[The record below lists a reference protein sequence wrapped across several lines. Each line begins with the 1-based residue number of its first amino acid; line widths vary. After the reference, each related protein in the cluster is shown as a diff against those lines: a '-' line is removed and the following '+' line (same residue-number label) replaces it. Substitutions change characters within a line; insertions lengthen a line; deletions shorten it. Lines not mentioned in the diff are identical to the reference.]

1 MNNLTNLFLF
11 FKSNIKIL
19 SNLQLYKFNLNIN
32 SLFIKE
38 QSILCYKLTII
49 SNIVKLFY
57 SFNYNIYY

>member
-1 MNNLTNLFLF
+1 M
-11 FKSNIKIL
+11 KIL
-19 SNLQLYKFNLNIN
+19 SNLQLYNFNLNIN

-57 SFNYNIYY
+57 SFNYNIYYKYSFINFQYI

>member
-1 MNNLTNLFLF
+1 M
-11 FKSNIKIL
+11 KIL
-19 SNLQLYKFNLNIN
+19 SNLQLYNFNLNIN

-49 SNIVKLFY
+49 SNILKSFY